1 MTTFKRIK
9 IVATVETGPM
19 LLGEDQIGR
28 TLDELRERLTHLDL
42 AILSIE
48 PKEPPPVDVP
58 KSLEEELY

>member
-1 MTTFKRIK
+1 
-9 IVATVETGPM
+9 M
-19 LLGEDQIGR
+19 LLGEDQIDR
-28 TLDELRERLTHLDL
+28 TLDELREKLTHLDL